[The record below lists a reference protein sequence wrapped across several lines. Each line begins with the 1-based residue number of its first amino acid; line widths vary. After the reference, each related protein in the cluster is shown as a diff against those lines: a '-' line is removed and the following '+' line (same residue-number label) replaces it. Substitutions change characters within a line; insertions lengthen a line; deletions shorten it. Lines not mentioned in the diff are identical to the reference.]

1 MTDIA
6 WLMAG
11 GWNFFPL
18 HTPRMS
24 SPQNHT
30 LRAGLYMVIT
40 TACFVAGDT
49 CIKLIGATLPLGQ
62 VIGLIGVVSTFFL
75 LVVCWQQGILKNLP
89 MIYTR
94 MVLLRSLFDAMGSF
108 MFVSALMH
116 MPLANLSSVMQS
128 VPLVV
133 VVVGVI
139 FLGERA
145 GLSRIAAVIAG
156 FVGVL
161 LIVKP
166 SPQTITIYEFLAV
179 GAVIVVAFRD
189 LVTKRIPAHVPLL
202 VIALANAI
210 FISLSGF
217 GVGLVQGFT
226 NIEAWQGALLMGAG
240 LFVTISYFFIVATV
254 RLGELSATAPF
265 RYTEVVFAIIAGILV
280 FGEYPDAVAYMGM
293 GLVVAAGL
301 FAAHREAAQSRSA
314 EAELM
319 PPAF

>member
-1 MTDIA
+1 MRAIFSLDGIRDKTA
-6 WLMAG
+6 
-11 GWNFFPL
+11 
-18 HTPRMS
+18 RMS

-40 TACFVAGDT
+40 TACFVVGDT
-49 CIKLIGATLPLGQ
+49 CIKLIGTTLPLAQ
-62 VIGLIGVVSTFFL
+62 VICLIGLISSLFL
-75 LVVCWQQGILKNLP
+75 FMVCGQQGILKNLP
-89 MIYTR
+89 LIFTR
-94 MVLLRSLFDAMGSF
+94 TVLLRSLFDTMASF

-133 VVVGVI
+133 VAVGVI
-139 FLGERA
+139 FLGEKA

-156 FVGVL
+156 FLGVL

-166 SPQTITIYEFLAV
+166 MPQTITIYEFLAL

-210 FISLSGF
+210 FISVSGF
-217 GVGLVQGFT
+217 GVGLLQGFKSV
-226 NIEAWQGALLMGAG
+226 EVWQWALLLGAG
-240 LFVTISYFFIVATV
+240 LFVTISYYFIVATV
-254 RLGELSATAPF
+254 RLGDLSATAPF
-265 RYTEVVFAIIAGILV
+265 RYSEVVFAIIAGILV
-280 FGEYPDAVAYMGM
+280 FGEYPDAISYVGM
-293 GLVVAAGL
+293 ALVIAAGL
-301 FAAHREAAQSRSA
+301 FAAHREAMQARDA